1 MKRAKFDSVISVS
14 RLRSIQVLMG
24 LLFLYFFLVTLE
36 IPLISKLGFGLESY
50 ELISAPFD
58 DNSKFSRLSS
68 VVELSQDPVF
78 PSRKAKM
85 GFSLPHRKM
94 GEFKTISGLIFDEKA
109 FDSLDKDEFSEL
121 HKVVRDAFVAGK
133 KLFQDIESGK
143 VQREVVSQTQNRT
156 ESCPNSV
163 TLWGSEFLAGGKIM
177 VIPCGLTLGSH
188 ITVVGTPRW
197 AHEEKDPKITL
208 VKDDNEIVMVSQ
220 FMMELQGLKTVD
232 GEDPPRIL
240 HFNPRLKGDWSG
252 RPVIEQNTCYRMQ
265 WGSAMRCDGWKSKP
279 SEDTGEEIMLSMHFF
294 FRFCIRYRL
303 VVVIVAL
310 VC

>member
-24 LLFLYFFLVTLE
+24 LLFLYFLLVTLE

-50 ELISAPFD
+50 ELISTPFD
-58 DNSKFSRLSS
+58 NNSKFSRLNS
-68 VVELSQDPVF
+68 VGELSGSSKDPVF
-78 PSRKAKM
+78 PSRVVSRRANM

-94 GEFKTISGLIFDEKA
+94 GEFKKISGLIFDEKV
-109 FDSLDKDEFSEL
+109 FDSFDKDEFSEL

-143 VQREVVSQTQNRT
+143 VGTEVVSLTQNRT

-163 TLWGSEFLAGGKIM
+163 SLWGSEFVAGGKIM

-208 VKDDNEIVMVSQ
+208 VKDDDEIVMVSQ

-279 SEDTGEEIMLSMHFF
+279 SEDTGEEFMLLMAFL
-294 FRFCIRYRL
+294 FCIR
-303 VVVIVAL
+303 
-310 VC
+310 

>member
-1 MKRAKFDSVISVS
+1 
-14 RLRSIQVLMG
+14 MG
-24 LLFLYFFLVTLE
+24 LLCLYFFLVTLE

-50 ELISAPFD
+50 ELISIPFD
-58 DNSKFSRLSS
+58 NDSKLSRLNS
-68 VVELSQDPVF
+68 VSELARSSQDSVF
-78 PSRKAKM
+78 PSRKMRFA
-85 GFSLPHRKM
+85 LPHRKI
-94 GEFKTISGLIFDEKA
+94 GEFKKVSGLIFDEQA
-109 FDSLDKDEFSEL
+109 FDNFDRDEFSEL

-133 KLFQDIESGK
+133 KLFQDIKLGK
-143 VQREVVSQTQNRT
+143 VESELLSRTNQNRT

-163 TLWGSEFLAGGKIM
+163 SLWGNEFVAGGKIM

-208 VKDDNEIVMVSQ
+208 VKDDDEIVMVSQ

-252 RPVIEQNTCYRMQ
+252 KPVIEQNTCYRMQ
-265 WGSAMRCDGWKSKP
+265 WGSAMRCDGWRSKP
-279 SEDTGEEIMLSMHFF
+279 SEDTGEEFMLLK
-294 FRFCIRYRL
+294 CISFL
-303 VVVIVAL
+303 FV
-310 VC
+310 